1 VISNQL
7 PDKNA
12 FTDYFP
18 PSFDT
23 RHSLFTENWSLV
35 CYSHAKMRFQSFFMS
50 TTVQPITFA
59 SSHLTTVL
67 MALGSFEPAVEVSAA
82 ALYALETMEEL
93 LKTAKKRENS
103 SLRQLTVAM
112 PSQIAVEAHKR
123 ARWYKRN
130 LRKV

>member
-12 FTDYFP
+12 LTDYFF

-23 RHSLFTENWSLV
+23 RHSLFT
-35 CYSHAKMRFQSFFMS
+35 
-50 TTVQPITFA
+50 VQPIAFA

-93 LKTAKKRENS
+93 LKTAKKRESS
-103 SLRQLTVAM
+103 SLRQLTVAIL
-112 PSQIAVEAHKR
+112 SQIAVEAHKR
-123 ARWYKRN
+123 ARWYTRS
-130 LRKV
+130 LRKG

>member
-1 VISNQL
+1 
-7 PDKNA
+7 
-12 FTDYFP
+12 
-18 PSFDT
+18 
-23 RHSLFTENWSLV
+23 
-35 CYSHAKMRFQSFFMS
+35 
-50 TTVQPITFA
+50 
-59 SSHLTTVL
+59 